1 MSLSSSL
8 ASSFTMNNGLLHPKL
23 SFGVYKIGYVP
34 SSSSSASSTSSSS
47 SLPTNSRST
56 KDILIDAIR
65 TYPMLDCAEFYN
77 NEVQVGEAISHCLSS
92 NLISRSNLF
101 VATKVW
107 TTTIYEGREAVISQV
122 KKSIADLQCSH
133 LDLVN
138 VHWPVPNKH
147 VEAYRALEHC
157 VELGLV
163 KSIGLSNYSIEDYEE
178 LMQSEKKIKIK
189 PVVNQIEINP
199 FLWRGV
205 TVDYFRGKGV
215 VLESYRTLCDGKRFD
230 DETILKMAAKY
241 EKSSAQILGRFC
253 VQQDIVPI
261 LKSVK
266 LERMV
271 ENSQIENFEIEEAD
285 MDELRALTTE
295 ENKAKFLALYRKC
308 VNRDTPKD
316 GTMDGVKDK
325 ITVD

>member
-1 MSLSSSL
+1 
-8 ASSFTMNNGLLHPKL
+8 MNNGLLHPKL

-34 SSSSSASSTSSSS
+34 SSSSSSSASSTSSSS

-163 KSIGLSNYSIEDYEE
+163 KSIGLSNYAIEDYEE
-178 LMQSEKKIKIK
+178 LMQSENKIKIK
-189 PVVNQIEINP
+189 PGESHSVSARLATEECESTDPLLTHSCSRASLKMRLASPVVNQIEINP

-241 EKSSAQILGRFC
+241 EKVSERNTASEPSGKTRIRAATKIALFSIRFASLGA
-253 VQQDIVPI
+253 V
-261 LKSVK
+261 
-266 LERMV
+266 
-271 ENSQIENFEIEEAD
+271 
-285 MDELRALTTE
+285 
-295 ENKAKFLALYRKC
+295 
-308 VNRDTPKD
+308 
-316 GTMDGVKDK
+316 
-325 ITVD
+325 